1 MIWNNKLSDPAPQSH
16 DPDKIKGR
24 GNFLTIAIPSFVSG
38 AFIAMAE
45 FLVILQGL
53 YLIQSF
59 LNERGEEHDEDAHLR
74 ILEGEDSAEVH
85 DDYAGE
91 RVDSLG
97 HTICTL
103 FLTIVFISV
112 PNTNPP

>member
-1 MIWNNKLSDPAPQSH
+1 
-16 DPDKIKGR
+16 
-24 GNFLTIAIPSFVSG
+24 
-38 AFIAMAE
+38 MAE

-91 RVDSLG
+91 
-97 HTICTL
+97 
-103 FLTIVFISV
+103 LT
-112 PNTNPP
+112 P